1 MTERVGSQ
9 LAPGE
14 LTDLLTPSL
23 FAEVGLIVVRS
34 AQDVVVAELPAVEA
48 FLGDP
53 VPELTLVLQH
63 AGGAKGKALLT
74 AAKEAKAYTIECG
87 KLTRADER
95 ADFVRGEARRAG
107 ATISADAVA
116 HLIDAVGGDLRELAS
131 VTSQLASDSG
141 GTIDAR
147 TVAAYHRGRA
157 EVTGFA
163 VSDRAVIGDVPG
175 AMETLRWARSIGVA
189 HVLIADA
196 LADGVRSIVRVSSAG
211 NGSPNVLA
219 GQLGMPPWKVRRAQS
234 QARGW
239 SEIGLARALG
249 VVAELNADVK
259 GAAADP
265 DYALERAIWRL
276 ARCRRTEPARR
287 A

>member
-14 LTDLLTPSL
+14 LIDLLTPSL

-34 AQDVVVAELPAVEA
+34 AQDVVVAELPAIEA
-48 FLGDP
+48 FLADP

-63 AGGAKGKALLT
+63 AGGAKGKALL
-74 AAKEAKAYTIECG
+74 AAAQKAHAHTIECG
-87 KLTRADER
+87 KVIRADER
-95 ADFVRGEARRAG
+95 ADFVRSEARRAG

-131 VTSQLASDSG
+131 VTAQLASDSA
-141 GTIDAR
+141 GTIDVR

-163 VSDRAVIGDVPG
+163 VSDRAVVGDVPG

-196 LADGVRSIVRVSSAG
+196 LADGVRSIVRVTSAG
-211 NGSPNVLA
+211 GGSPNALA
-219 GQLGMPPWKVRRAQS
+219 GRLGMPPWKVRRAQTQS
-234 QARGW
+234 RGW
-239 SEIGLARALG
+239 SEPGLARALG

-276 ARCRRTEPARR
+276 ARLRQSTTTRRR
-287 A
+287 